1 MQKKLFFFHTFA
13 LVTAMAML
21 LAVNSG
27 VLHVVMGYYQRRAI
41 PAADERSQ
49 QARVVLDSWDEKDED
64 WDELSKRLRAADYDL
79 VVCRDGE
86 IVSSGLDQGQQ
97 EFFARMIQSA
107 SWPEEGTLTVQD
119 SGVVLVGRQAGNYLL
134 VALPHPGQPDGPGG
148 FGGHRPQAE
157 VMLIS
162 VFVSGLAA
170 MGVIWLFSVV
180 FARYQLRQIM
190 RPVNALTAGAKRV
203 EQGDLSTPID
213 YQGRDEFAAVCAA
226 FDHMQRHLL
235 EEREKNAA
243 YERARTDLVA
253 GISHDLRTPLTSMK
267 GYIKGM
273 RDGVAN
279 TPEKR
284 ERYLDIAYRK
294 SCDMERLLQR
304 LFYFS
309 RLETGNLPLFLVDSD
324 LNRFAVRFAR
334 EAGEELA
341 ASGGQVNFHPAAESL
356 PVRVDE
362 EQLLRV
368 LNNLKENARR
378 YARAQPLVLD
388 VSVRREGNH
397 ACLRFADNGQGV
409 PEEQLPHL
417 FRQFWR
423 GDQARCSQ
431 GGEGSGLGLYIVK
444 YVVEAHGGTVTAE
457 NDGGLAVIITLPW
470 GQNQKRRRPTAM
482 SKILIV
488 EDDPEIAMLER
499 DYLEIEGFETQ
510 VTDNGQMAITQ
521 AVTGDYDLILLD
533 LMLPGCSGYDV
544 CRVIRDKTDVP
555 ILMVTARTESVDK
568 IRGLGLG
575 ADDYVAKPFDPAE
588 LVARV
593 KAHLAR
599 YQRLTQ
605 GGQRA
610 ENGQVIRVADVEIYP
625 QSWKVYKAGR
635 ELKMPNREFELLKF
649 LAEHPN
655 IVFSKDRLFE
665 TIWGFD
671 YVGDSATVTVHV
683 GRIRDKI
690 EDDPSKPRIIET
702 VWGAGYRLNA
712 TG

>member
-13 LVTAMAML
+13 LVTAMAIL

-27 VLHVVMGYYQRRAI
+27 VLHVVMGYYQKRAI

-49 QARVVLDSWDEKDED
+49 QVQSVLDGWDENSRD
-64 WDELSKRLRAADYDL
+64 WDTLEERLRAADYDL
-79 VVCRDGE
+79 VVCQDGE
-86 IVSSGLDQGQQ
+86 IVSTSLDQGQQ
-97 EFFARMIQSA
+97 DFFSRLTENA
-107 SWPEEGTLTVQD
+107 SWPADGTLVVQD
-119 SGVVLVGRQAGNYLL
+119 SGVVLVGRQMGDYLL
-134 VALPHPGQPDGPGG
+134 VAMPHFGQPDGPGG
-148 FGGHRPQAE
+148 FAGRRPQAE

-170 MGVIWLFSVV
+170 IGVIWLFSVV

-203 EQGDLSTPID
+203 EQGDLSTPVA
-213 YQGRDEFAAVCAA
+213 YQGRDEFTSVCAA
-226 FDHMQRHLL
+226 FDQMQRHLL

-253 GISHDLRTPLTSMK
+253 GISHDLRTPLTSVK

-279 TPEKR
+279 TPEKQ

-304 LFYFS
+304 LLYFS
-309 RLETGNLPLFLVDSD
+309 RLETGNLPMF
-324 LNRFAVRFAR
+324 
-334 EAGEELA
+334 
-341 ASGGQVNFHPAAESL
+341 P
-356 PVRVDE
+356 
-362 EQLLRV
+362 
-368 LNNLKENARR
+368 
-378 YARAQPLVLD
+378 
-388 VSVRREGNH
+388 
-397 ACLRFADNGQGV
+397 
-409 PEEQLPHL
+409 
-417 FRQFWR
+417 
-423 GDQARCSQ
+423 
-431 GGEGSGLGLYIVK
+431 
-444 YVVEAHGGTVTAE
+444 
-457 NDGGLAVIITLPW
+457 
-470 GQNQKRRRPTAM
+470 
-482 SKILIV
+482 V

-510 VTDNGQMAITQ
+510 
-521 AVTGDYDLILLD
+521 
-533 LMLPGCSGYDV
+533 
-544 CRVIRDKTDVP
+544 
-555 ILMVTARTESVDK
+555 
-568 IRGLGLG
+568 
-575 ADDYVAKPFDPAE
+575 
-588 LVARV
+588 
-593 KAHLAR
+593 
-599 YQRLTQ
+599 
-605 GGQRA
+605 GGQKA
-610 ENGQVIRVADVEIYP
+610 ENGQVIRVADLEIYP

-635 ELKMPNREFELLKF
+635 EIKMPNREFELLKF

-712 TG
+712 KG

>member
-13 LVTAMAML
+13 LVTAMAIL

-27 VLHVVMGYYQRRAI
+27 VLHVVMGYYQKRAI
-41 PAADERSQ
+41 PASDERSQ
-49 QARVVLDSWDEKDED
+49 QVQSVLDGWDENSRD
-64 WDELSKRLRAADYDL
+64 WDTLEERLRAADYDL
-79 VVCRDGE
+79 VVCQDGE
-86 IVSSGLDQGQQ
+86 IVSTSLDQGQQ
-97 EFFARMIQSA
+97 DFFSRLTENA
-107 SWPEEGTLTVQD
+107 SWPADGTLVVQD
-119 SGVVLVGRQAGNYLL
+119 SGVVLVGRQMGDYLL
-134 VALPHPGQPDGPGG
+134 VAMPHFGQPDGPGG
-148 FGGHRPQAE
+148 FAGRRPQAE

-170 MGVIWLFSVV
+170 IGVIWLFSVV

-203 EQGDLSTPID
+203 EQGDLSTPVA
-213 YQGRDEFAAVCAA
+213 YQGRDEFTSVCAA
-226 FDHMQRHLL
+226 FDQMQRHLL

-253 GISHDLRTPLTSMK
+253 GISHDLRTPLTSVK

-279 TPEKR
+279 TPEKQ

-304 LFYFS
+304 LLYFS
-309 RLETGNLPLFLVDSD
+309 RLETGNLPMF
-324 LNRFAVRFAR
+324 
-334 EAGEELA
+334 
-341 ASGGQVNFHPAAESL
+341 P
-356 PVRVDE
+356 
-362 EQLLRV
+362 
-368 LNNLKENARR
+368 
-378 YARAQPLVLD
+378 
-388 VSVRREGNH
+388 
-397 ACLRFADNGQGV
+397 
-409 PEEQLPHL
+409 
-417 FRQFWR
+417 
-423 GDQARCSQ
+423 
-431 GGEGSGLGLYIVK
+431 
-444 YVVEAHGGTVTAE
+444 
-457 NDGGLAVIITLPW
+457 
-470 GQNQKRRRPTAM
+470 
-482 SKILIV
+482 V

-510 VTDNGQMAITQ
+510 
-521 AVTGDYDLILLD
+521 
-533 LMLPGCSGYDV
+533 
-544 CRVIRDKTDVP
+544 
-555 ILMVTARTESVDK
+555 
-568 IRGLGLG
+568 
-575 ADDYVAKPFDPAE
+575 
-588 LVARV
+588 
-593 KAHLAR
+593 
-599 YQRLTQ
+599 
-605 GGQRA
+605 GGQKA
-610 ENGQVIRVADVEIYP
+610 ENGQVIRVADLEIYP

-635 ELKMPNREFELLKF
+635 EIKMPNREFELLKF

-712 TG
+712 KG

>member
-13 LVTAMAML
+13 LVTAMAIL

-27 VLHVVMGYYQRRAI
+27 VLHVVMGYYQKRAI

-49 QARVVLDSWDEKDED
+49 QVQSVLDGWDENSRD
-64 WDELSKRLRAADYDL
+64 WDTLEERLRAADYDL
-79 VVCRDGE
+79 VVCQDGE
-86 IVSSGLDQGQQ
+86 IVSTSLDQGQQ
-97 EFFARMIQSA
+97 DFFSRLTENA
-107 SWPEEGTLTVQD
+107 SWPADGTLAVQD
-119 SGVVLVGRQAGNYLL
+119 SGVVLVGRQMGDYLL
-134 VALPHPGQPDGPGG
+134 VAMPHFGQPDGPGG
-148 FGGHRPQAE
+148 FAGRRPQAE

-170 MGVIWLFSVV
+170 IGVIWLFSVV

-203 EQGDLSTPID
+203 EQGDLSTPVV
-213 YQGRDEFAAVCAA
+213 YQGRDEFTSVCAA
-226 FDHMQRHLL
+226 FDQMQRHLL

-253 GISHDLRTPLTSMK
+253 GISHDLRTPLTSVK

-279 TPEKR
+279 TPEKQ

-304 LFYFS
+304 LLYFS
-309 RLETGNLPLFLVDSD
+309 RLETGNLPMF
-324 LNRFAVRFAR
+324 
-334 EAGEELA
+334 
-341 ASGGQVNFHPAAESL
+341 P
-356 PVRVDE
+356 
-362 EQLLRV
+362 
-368 LNNLKENARR
+368 
-378 YARAQPLVLD
+378 
-388 VSVRREGNH
+388 
-397 ACLRFADNGQGV
+397 
-409 PEEQLPHL
+409 
-417 FRQFWR
+417 
-423 GDQARCSQ
+423 
-431 GGEGSGLGLYIVK
+431 
-444 YVVEAHGGTVTAE
+444 
-457 NDGGLAVIITLPW
+457 
-470 GQNQKRRRPTAM
+470 
-482 SKILIV
+482 V

-510 VTDNGQMAITQ
+510 
-521 AVTGDYDLILLD
+521 
-533 LMLPGCSGYDV
+533 
-544 CRVIRDKTDVP
+544 
-555 ILMVTARTESVDK
+555 
-568 IRGLGLG
+568 
-575 ADDYVAKPFDPAE
+575 
-588 LVARV
+588 
-593 KAHLAR
+593 
-599 YQRLTQ
+599 
-605 GGQRA
+605 GGQKA
-610 ENGQVIRVADVEIYP
+610 ENGQVIRVADLEIYP

-635 ELKMPNREFELLKF
+635 EIKMPNREFELLKF

-712 TG
+712 KG

>member
-13 LVTAMAML
+13 LVTAMAIL

-27 VLHVVMGYYQRRAI
+27 VLHVVMDYYQRRAI

-107 SWPEEGTLTVQD
+107 SWPEEGTLVVQD

-324 LNRFAVRFAR
+324 LNRFAGRFAR

-341 ASGGQVNFHPAAESL
+341 ASGGQVNFRPAEGPL

-378 YARAQPLVLD
+378 YAGAQPLVLD

-397 ACLRFADNGQGV
+397 ACLRFADNGRGV

-423 GDQARCSQ
+423 GDQARRSQ

-457 NDGGLAVIITLPW
+457 NDSGLAVIITLPL
-470 GQNQKRRRPTAM
+470 G
-482 SKILIV
+482 
-488 EDDPEIAMLER
+488 
-499 DYLEIEGFETQ
+499 
-510 VTDNGQMAITQ
+510 
-521 AVTGDYDLILLD
+521 
-533 LMLPGCSGYDV
+533 
-544 CRVIRDKTDVP
+544 
-555 ILMVTARTESVDK
+555 TESEEK
-568 IRGLGLG
+568 
-575 ADDYVAKPFDPAE
+575 E
-588 LVARV
+588 
-593 KAHLAR
+593 AHGHE
-599 YQRLTQ
+599 Q
-605 GGQRA
+605 
-610 ENGQVIRVADVEIYP
+610 D
-625 QSWKVYKAGR
+625 S
-635 ELKMPNREFELLKF
+635 
-649 LAEHPN
+649 
-655 IVFSKDRLFE
+655 DR
-665 TIWGFD
+665 
-671 YVGDSATVTVHV
+671 
-683 GRIRDKI
+683 
-690 EDDPSKPRIIET
+690 
-702 VWGAGYRLNA
+702 
-712 TG
+712 

>member
-1 MQKKLFFFHTFA
+1 MNNGRGFSTFA
-13 LVTAMAML
+13 LVTAMAIL

-27 VLHVVMGYYQRRAI
+27 VLHVVMGYYQKRAI

-49 QARVVLDSWDEKDED
+49 QVQSVLDGWDENSRD
-64 WDELSKRLRAADYDL
+64 WDTLEERLRAADYDL
-79 VVCRDGE
+79 VVCQDGE
-86 IVSSGLDQGQQ
+86 IVSTSLDQGQQ
-97 EFFARMIQSA
+97 DFFSRLTENA
-107 SWPEEGTLTVQD
+107 SWPADGTLVVQD
-119 SGVVLVGRQAGNYLL
+119 SGVVLVGRQMGDYLL
-134 VALPHPGQPDGPGG
+134 VAMPHFGQPDGPGG
-148 FGGHRPQAE
+148 FAGRRPQAE

-170 MGVIWLFSVV
+170 IGVIWLFSVV

-203 EQGDLSTPID
+203 EQGDLSTPVA
-213 YQGRDEFAAVCAA
+213 YQGRDEFTSVCAA
-226 FDHMQRHLL
+226 FDQMQRHLL

-253 GISHDLRTPLTSMK
+253 GISHDLRTPLTSVK

-279 TPEKR
+279 TPEKQ

-304 LFYFS
+304 LLYFS
-309 RLETGNLPLFLVDSD
+309 RLETGNLPMF
-324 LNRFAVRFAR
+324 
-334 EAGEELA
+334 
-341 ASGGQVNFHPAAESL
+341 P
-356 PVRVDE
+356 
-362 EQLLRV
+362 
-368 LNNLKENARR
+368 
-378 YARAQPLVLD
+378 
-388 VSVRREGNH
+388 
-397 ACLRFADNGQGV
+397 
-409 PEEQLPHL
+409 
-417 FRQFWR
+417 
-423 GDQARCSQ
+423 
-431 GGEGSGLGLYIVK
+431 
-444 YVVEAHGGTVTAE
+444 
-457 NDGGLAVIITLPW
+457 
-470 GQNQKRRRPTAM
+470 
-482 SKILIV
+482 V

-510 VTDNGQMAITQ
+510 
-521 AVTGDYDLILLD
+521 
-533 LMLPGCSGYDV
+533 
-544 CRVIRDKTDVP
+544 
-555 ILMVTARTESVDK
+555 
-568 IRGLGLG
+568 
-575 ADDYVAKPFDPAE
+575 
-588 LVARV
+588 
-593 KAHLAR
+593 
-599 YQRLTQ
+599 
-605 GGQRA
+605 GGQKA
-610 ENGQVIRVADVEIYP
+610 ENGQVIRVADLEIYP

-635 ELKMPNREFELLKF
+635 EIKMPNREFELLKF

-712 TG
+712 KG